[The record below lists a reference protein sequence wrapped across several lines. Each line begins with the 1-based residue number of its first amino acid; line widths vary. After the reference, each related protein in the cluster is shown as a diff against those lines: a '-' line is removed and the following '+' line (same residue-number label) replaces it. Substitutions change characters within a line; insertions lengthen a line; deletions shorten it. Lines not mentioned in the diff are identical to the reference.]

1 MLRRCDHFSGRCR
14 NLPCSLHNLIHRSS
28 LAVDRH
34 RLLRRYLSRRRVRT
48 TAQRKCRGTGVYGLE
63 GILRDLFHREDDSR
77 SINVGWINA
86 QQGRRIQNCSRAVM
100 RPLIALSSLSSVFL
114 KEMSHLNLL
123 GSYPVFYRK
132 TLQWLRDDLVP
143 HDKSLDSPR
152 ICPAVHPATHF
163 DWHA

>member
-1 MLRRCDHFSGRCR
+1 MLRRCDHCLGCCR
-14 NLPCSLHNLIHRSS
+14 HLLCSLPKLIHRSS

-34 RLLRRYLSRRRVRT
+34 RLLRRYLSRRRVRP

-86 QQGRRIQNCSRAVM
+86 QQGRRIQNCSRPVM

-123 GSYPVFYRK
+123 GRYPVFYRN
-132 TLQWLRDDLVP
+132 TLHWLRDDLVP
-143 HDKSLDSPR
+143 QAKTLASPR
-152 ICPAVHPATHF
+152 ICPSGHPATQF